1 MCEEGLVSGR
11 EGGRRRDA
19 GWEGGMGKATKG
31 RTVKAACVQQKG
43 ADVTSLERPR
53 HPRVMPCF
61 SVNVFFF
68 FFVCFGM

>member
-1 MCEEGLVSGR
+1 MGGR
-11 EGGRRRDA
+11 EEEEEEMLDGR
-19 GWEGGMGKATKG
+19 EGGMGKATKG
-31 RTVKAACVQQKG
+31 RTVKAACVQKKG

-68 FFVCFGM
+68 LCLFWHVIL